1 MIENTGNKTL
11 TLTNGFII
19 SDGKVDGTDVKVL
32 RDTGSTTIFISEYVS
47 KKGQKTGTWQ
57 NVTLADGSNLKCPEV
72 LVQIETAYLSG
83 KVKALIMKNPF
94 ADLVIGNVGYIQN
107 EKNKDF
113 FQAVETRALKQ
124 KKEKEEIVQRLT
136 EEKIQ
141 SERLHDKELSSK
153 IENSDKNESSDLG
166 QMNTDVDIDLSI
178 SKDQLLIEQ
187 ENDVFL
193 INVKKYVVCQ

>member
-1 MIENTGNKTL
+1 M
-11 TLTNGFII
+11 II

-32 RDTGSTTIFISEYVS
+32 RDTGCTTIFISEYVS
-47 KKGQKTGTWQ
+47 KKGQKTGTCQ

-72 LVQIETAYLSG
+72 LVQIETVYISG
-83 KVKALIMKNPF
+83 RVKALIMNNPF
-94 ADLVIGNVGYIQN
+94 ADLVIGNVGHIQN
-107 EKNKDF
+107 EKNKDS

-124 KKEKEEIVQRLT
+124 KREKEEIVQRLT
-136 EEKIQ
+136 EAKIQ

-153 IENSDKNESSDLG
+153 IENSDKNKSSDLG

-187 ENDVFL
+187 EKDVSL
-193 INVKKYVVCQ
+193 INVKKYVVCQSDIESTFCEK